1 MDTLPDLDQPETWQ
15 ELLSN
20 IDPVGILF
28 LIERRL
34 GERLKGHIACEDVWQ
49 ETLLIAWSARRR
61 VDWRGL
67 PAFRRWLITIA
78 EHCIVNAARHS
89 DLLRKPVLHT
99 DFAVEGF
106 PSGDAWG
113 GLQST
118 TASKVASLREL
129 VDRMARAVDSLE
141 PQWREVVVLCVHE
154 QVGVSAAAQ
163 RLGLTL
169 ETCRYRLRQGLQQYR
184 QKLRDLAP

>member
-1 MDTLPDLDQPETWQ
+1 MEPLPDLDQPETWQ
-15 ELLSN
+15 ELLAG

-34 GERLKGHIACEDVWQ
+34 GERLKAHISCEDVWQ
-49 ETLLIAWSARRR
+49 EALLTAWRDRQR
-61 VDWRGL
+61 IEWRGM
-67 PAFRRWLITIA
+67 PAFRNWLIAIA
-78 EHCIVNAARHS
+78 ERCIINAARRS
-89 DLLRKPVLHT
+89 NPLRKPLLHT
-99 DFAVEGF
+99 DYTAEGL
-106 PSGDAWG
+106 PLDDGWG

-129 VDRMARAVDSLE
+129 VDRMAEAVDSLD

-154 QVGVSAAAQ
+154 QVGIAVAAQ
-163 RLGLTL
+163 RLGISS
-169 ETCRYRLRQGLQQYR
+169 EACRYRLRQGLQQYR